1 MLSRLACDIVVLM
14 IEMIPGRLINLRK
27 IRRAD
32 AASIAQHINDVTV
45 ARNTFVPHPYRL
57 EDAHKFIR
65 DSQKWWR
72 RGTAYRLGIEDRET
86 GNIIGG
92 IGLEGISKKHRNAE
106 AGYWLSR
113 KFRGRGI
120 ASEALRLAVW
130 FGFKQVNLVR
140 IQAHVM
146 TGNLASVVMPGIG
159 EMRIQTRGAPSQT
172 DQTSRPLEGS
182 VAVCDSEGGV
192 AGAWIMD
199 VGSDG
204 QQRRY

>member
-146 TGNLASVVMPGIG
+146 TGNLASVVMLEKCGFK
-159 EMRIQTRGAPSQT
+159 
-172 DQTSRPLEGS
+172 LEGHLRKRIKHRGRWKDLLLY
-182 VAVCDSEGGV
+182 AILREEWQALG
-192 AGAWIMD
+192 
-199 VGSDG
+199 
-204 QQRRY
+204 